1 MQEHDGKHNE
11 LVCIFKTLRFTGKLA
26 EGSFGSVLD
35 SYPRAPGLPQAIR
48 RLLAKRRRIVC
59 RPNKSRRSIV
69 TLEEKMV
76 LV

>member
-35 SYPRAPGLPQAIR
+35 SYPRAPGLPQANR
-48 RLLAKRRRIVC
+48 SLLTVR
-59 RPNKSRRSIV
+59 
-69 TLEEKMV
+69 
-76 LV
+76 